1 MPRRLLFLAL
11 STWSALTGCSN
22 VAQSLPGD
30 VPATVAGVPTERVAL
45 AQWLAGRAFLS
56 CTGDPSPRPPQPD
69 SPNGTVR
76 VFFNPTIEDSLRQ
89 GRVPQPA
96 GSVLV
101 KEIYSGASVEGY
113 SVMLKVREGSS
124 GNDWL
129 FYEAFGESTSTY
141 NVGATG
147 CVGCHA
153 RGRDFVRSSLP

>member
-1 MPRRLLFLAL
+1 M
-11 STWSALTGCSN
+11 
-22 VAQSLPGD
+22 
-30 VPATVAGVPTERVAL
+30 
-45 AQWLAGRAFLS
+45 
-56 CTGDPSPRPPQPD
+56 
-69 SPNGTVR
+69 
-76 VFFNPTIEDSLRQ
+76 FFNPTIEDSLRQ